1 MKKAIIGLALL
12 ASGCAGSPGLMAG
25 FPNPE
30 DPKYNSPSC
39 RAARE
44 LAQDL
49 DYGASSRTGLAMA
62 TQTFDKRI
70 KDVPSTK
77 HAAAYQEN
85 RAMARTGVRDL
96 CSS

>member
-12 ASGCAGSPGLMAG
+12 ASGCAGSPGLMG
-25 FPNPE
+25 SFPNPE

-39 RAARE
+39 RAVRA
-44 LAQDL
+44 LAQEL

-62 TQTFDKRI
+62 TQTIDKRI
-70 KDVPSTK
+70 KSVPSTK
-77 HAAAYQEN
+77 DAATYQEN

>member
-1 MKKAIIGLALL
+1 M
-12 ASGCAGSPGLMAG
+12 GS

-30 DPKYNSPSC
+30 DPKYNSQSC

-44 LAQDL
+44 LAQEL
-49 DYGASSRTGLAMA
+49 DYGAASRTGLAMA
-62 TQTFDKRI
+62 TQTFNKRI

-77 HAAAYQEN
+77 YAATYQEK
-85 RAMARTGVRDL
+85 RAIARTGVRDL